1 MKNNYVCWGLIG
13 GMFVSNCFISWPSG
27 FFWLYYVFFCLF
39 AIVLLLISKNRG
51 I

>member
-1 MKNNYVCWGLIG
+1 MVCCGTVTL
-13 GMFVSNCFISWPSG
+13 PSGG

-39 AIVLLLISKNRG
+39 AIILLLISKNRG